1 MEHTSNK
8 AYKRVKQRPFNAI
21 KTDTI
26 ILQKCTFVYV
36 HKYIYSTAT
45 VLQKKVMICTKNI
58 SKIKQNIPIN
68 IKRYIKHIINLLQ
81 MILNKQVLVQ
91 KFQRRRYSSFFFEIQ
106 KMLKS
111 Q

>member
-45 VLQKKVMICTKNI
+45 VLQKK
-58 SKIKQNIPIN
+58 S
-68 IKRYIKHIINLLQ
+68 YDL
-81 MILNKQVLVQ
+81 
-91 KFQRRRYSSFFFEIQ
+91 Y
-106 KMLKS
+106 
-111 Q
+111 

>member
-8 AYKRVKQRPFNAI
+8 AYKRVKQRPYNAI

-58 SKIKQNIPIN
+58 SKIKQNIPIK
-68 IKRYIKHIINLLQ
+68 IKRYKTYN
-81 MILNKQVLVQ
+81 
-91 KFQRRRYSSFFFEIQ
+91 
-106 KMLKS
+106 
-111 Q
+111 

>member
-1 MEHTSNK
+1 MDHTSNK

-45 VLQKKVMICTKNI
+45 VLQKKVLICTKNVL
-58 SKIKQNIPIN
+58 KIKQNVPIK
-68 IKRYIKHIINLLQ
+68 IKRYKTYNLLTTNDIKHTSFSA
-81 MILNKQVLVQ
+81 KVSKKKVQ
-91 KFQRRRYSSFFFEIQ
+91 FLSFLKFKRC
-106 KMLKS
+106 
-111 Q
+111 

>member
-8 AYKRVKQRPFNAI
+8 AYKRVKQRLFNAI

-36 HKYIYSTAT
+36 HKYIPVYSTAT

-58 SKIKQNIPIN
+58 SKIKQNIPIK
-68 IKRYIKHIINLLQ
+68 IKRYKTYN
-81 MILNKQVLVQ
+81 
-91 KFQRRRYSSFFFEIQ
+91 
-106 KMLKS
+106 
-111 Q
+111 